1 MKNRYLKI
9 ALKGVCLITL
19 IGYIWYTLDITIFGR
34 SEYSCYRYKTLPFW
48 SYAAIMDG
56 KESLI
61 KENLLNV
68 ALFVPI
74 GYLLCSLLPR
84 RRWWMALIF
93 GLGLSAGI
101 ELMQL
106 LWKRGTCEF
115 DDVFHNTIGCLIG
128 YGLCKMA
135 VSLTRLT
142 RTTGSYEDN

>member
-61 KENLLNV
+61 KENLLNI
-68 ALFVPI
+68 ALFIPI
-74 GYLLCSLLPR
+74 GFLLSSVLPR
-84 RRWWMALIF
+84 IRWWKVLLF
-93 GLGLSAGI
+93 GLAFSVFI
-101 ELMQL
+101 ELMQFVG
-106 LWKRGTCEF
+106 KRGTCEF
-115 DDVFHNTIGCLIG
+115 DDVLHNTIGCIIG
-128 YGLCKMA
+128 FAIVKGIAKLYNNSRWRNC
-135 VSLTRLT
+135 
-142 RTTGSYEDN
+142 